1 MEILLQARGN
11 GGIGIGSLELLLILG
26 VAIYV
31 YLIYMVCKEAKNRK
45 GANMIVTALL
55 SIFIT
60 PICGILYLLLFPRN
74 NS

>member
-1 MEILLQARGN
+1 MNLLLQARGN
-11 GGIGIGSLELLLILG
+11 GGIGIGSLELILILG

-45 GANMIVTALL
+45 GANMLVAALL
-55 SIFIT
+55 SLFIT